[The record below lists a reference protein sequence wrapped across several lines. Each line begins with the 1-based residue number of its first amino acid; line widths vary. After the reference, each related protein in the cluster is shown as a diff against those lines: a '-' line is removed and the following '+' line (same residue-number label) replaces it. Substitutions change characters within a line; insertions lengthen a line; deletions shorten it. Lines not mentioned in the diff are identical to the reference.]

1 MNTNTEREELAAV
14 IYGTEPWTKGAAYE
28 EDYFEWSE
36 LDSDDRANYTPLADA
51 ILAAG
56 YRKPR
61 ILGYVVVGRDG
72 LMHRV
77 QYETRLAAQEVADE
91 WTRDAKNTGV
101 DWDYRV
107 AEIVEPTR

>member
-1 MNTNTEREELAAV
+1 MNTNTEREELARIIRREYNRA
-14 IYGTEPWTKGAAYE
+14 IDRRRPTDAY
-28 EDYFEWSE
+28 D
-36 LDSDDRANYTPLADA
+36 APADA

-77 QYETRLAAQEVADE
+77 QYETRSAAQEVADE